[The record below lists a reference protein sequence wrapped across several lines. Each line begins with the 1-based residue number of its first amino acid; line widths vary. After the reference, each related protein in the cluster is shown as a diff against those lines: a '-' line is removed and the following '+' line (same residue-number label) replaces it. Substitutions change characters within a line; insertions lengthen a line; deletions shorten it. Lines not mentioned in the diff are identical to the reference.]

1 MGNSVGEGIWDSHPV
16 VLKDAKKAAKKTA
29 NIKETKMAEKNNNVR
44 TKQRMAP
51 PLAKTPAKAPTMR
64 DNSKDSVNK
73 ATAKAKANALK
84 AANKPSTSKSADSAR
99 AKAAARA
106 RLVPP
111 SKRTAAQKMALGRGG
126 MGSGS
131 GARGVFTGSSSG
143 RVGINYNK

>member
-1 MGNSVGEGIWDSHPV
+1 
-16 VLKDAKKAAKKTA
+16 
-29 NIKETKMAEKNNNVR
+29 MAEKNNSVR
-44 TKQRMAP
+44 TKSRMAP
-51 PLAKTPAKAPTMR
+51 PLPKTSTAKPTMR
-64 DNSKDSVNK
+64 NNAKDIVNK
-73 ATAKAKANALK
+73 ASAKAKANALK

-99 AKAAARA
+99 AKAAERA

-143 RVGINYNK
+143 RVGINYTSK